1 MGDRP
6 PEDGDDLWTEVL
18 SQVTDALNDNEID
31 LGVSRDDLVEGVRQ
45 ALETLTDGLD
55 IEFDVMGTVD
65 AGPQQA
71 SVDVSV
77 VEGGRGE
84 ADPLSPGEKPK
95 LHVAP
100 SVDGDDEDEALD
112 FTHDPLI
119 APPPNFVTKVKVLRT
134 SPRVLKRGALKG
146 GAVKTARTST
156 TLQGLKDAGWINVA
170 TGGEPDAAWQTIYQG
185 RTPRVYRVACT
196 RGVLDVTLDGA
207 QVERL
212 RPGQSIDV
220 EGKLVRVTAPS
231 GGQAKGGY
239 AQIQPKNMGE
249 E

>member
-55 IEFDVMGTVD
+55 IKFDVMGTVD
-65 AGPQQA
+65 APPQQA
-71 SVDVSV
+71 TVDVSV

-100 SVDGDDEDEALD
+100 SVNDGDEDLD

-134 SPRVLKRGALKG
+134 SPRVLKEGVA
-146 GAVKTARTST
+146 KTGSPSA
-156 TLQGLKDAGWINVA
+156 TLQRLKDAGWINVA

-185 RTPRVYRVACT
+185 RAPRVYRIACT
-196 RGVLDVTLDGA
+196 KGVLDVTLDGA
-207 QVERL
+207 QIERL

-220 EGKLVRVTAPS
+220 EGALIRVTTPS
-231 GGQAKGGY
+231 DTQAKGGY
-239 AQIQPKNMGE
+239 AQIQSTSVGPE
-249 E
+249 

>member
-1 MGDRP
+1 MSDRP
-6 PEDGDDLWTEVL
+6 PEDGDDLWTEVF
-18 SQVTDALNDNEID
+18 SQVTDALNETDID
-31 LGVSRDDLVEGVRQ
+31 LGASRDDLIEGVRQ

-55 IEFDVMGTVD
+55 IKFDVMGTVEGSD
-65 AGPQQA
+65 VPHSADVA
-71 SVDVSV
+71 DVSV

-84 ADPLSPGEKPK
+84 ADPPSPGEKPK

-100 SVDGDDEDEALD
+100 VANDDQAEEPD
-112 FTHDPLI
+112 FTNDPLI
-119 APPPNFVTKVKVLRT
+119 APPPQFVTKVKVLRT
-134 SPRVLKRGALKG
+134 PPRV
-146 GAVKTARTST
+146 VKTASTNT
-156 TLQGLKDAGWINVA
+156 TLQGLKGEGWINVA